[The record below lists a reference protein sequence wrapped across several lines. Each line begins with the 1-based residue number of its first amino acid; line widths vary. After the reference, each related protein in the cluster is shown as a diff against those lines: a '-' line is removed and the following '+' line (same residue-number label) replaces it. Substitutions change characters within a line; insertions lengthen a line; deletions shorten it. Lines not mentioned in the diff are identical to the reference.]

1 MLYCDQCRSLW
12 WERRLFSSNRRN
24 QICPHIITTQSYAQP
39 WQQHHHHSNLEE
51 SQGHECCWRMS
62 MRRTFTN
69 IFFSL
74 FIVTVFHKGKEKKAT
89 IIHMSF
95 NFLSRKSFEIRNW
108 SYLYK
113 TSTNQEQWLIMKVVF
128 IFIFIIWDYFCK
140 ERMIWICLCTTPP
153 WPQWSCTG
161 PWSPVLHSWTS
172 AGQWSWHWSA
182 LETLRMMVRVM
193 RDRWRLSCWLVSR
206 LTSSLETRDTRW
218 VESVV
223 SSWDLASASGSL
235 TSMMTISQVTSVWS
249 WVGVSCAQHWSW
261 WCWPVFSLHQ
271 GSFYRTQH

>member
-1 MLYCDQCRSLW
+1 MLNLDNNTIIIVTWRSLKVMNAVEEW
-12 WERRLFSSNRRN
+12 AWVEL
-24 QICPHIITTQSYAQP
+24 
-39 WQQHHHHSNLEE
+39 WQ
-51 SQGHECCWRMS
+51 
-62 MRRTFTN
+62 

-74 FIVTVFHKGKEKKAT
+74 FIATVFHRGKEKKAT

-249 WVGVSCAQHWSW
+249 WVGASCAQHWSW